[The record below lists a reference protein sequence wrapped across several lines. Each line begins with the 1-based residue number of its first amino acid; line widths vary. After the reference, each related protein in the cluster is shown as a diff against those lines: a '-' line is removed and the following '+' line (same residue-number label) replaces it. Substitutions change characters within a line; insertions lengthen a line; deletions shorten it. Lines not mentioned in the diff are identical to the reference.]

1 MTAAVSAW
9 FGMKFTAESILNVA
23 WLHQVAG
30 FPSAGVV
37 VAVSGG
43 LDSMALLHALQAWC
57 GDDRARCLHVAHL
70 DHGLRGA
77 AAAADAQLVAETA
90 AQMGLDWT
98 VEHADI
104 PHLVASGGNL
114 EAVARQV
121 RYAFLRRTAER
132 LGAAFVAT
140 AHTQSDQAE
149 TVLLRLVRG
158 TSLAGLTAIAPLRPL
173 AAGTPV
179 QVIRPL
185 LGTSRRQIVAYAQ
198 HHGVPFREDATNRD
212 LARARNR
219 LRQRV
224 LPELERLNPQ
234 VGSALARLAA
244 QAREDQQYLMEIA
257 RSWLERHA
265 RRAGGRLAL
274 PVMELLA
281 LPPPIRR
288 RVLHAVAQQAE
299 YPAVASRHVAAIEQT
314 LLPTDAIGKCVEL
327 TGGRQVRRIADALV
341 FTQA

>member
-1 MTAAVSAW
+1 
-9 FGMKFTAESILNVA
+9 MKFTAESILNVA
-23 WLHQVAG
+23 WLRQVAG

-43 LDSMALLHALQAWC
+43 LDSMTLLHALHTWC
-57 GDDRARCLHVAHL
+57 GDCRAQCLHVAHL
-70 DHGLRGA
+70 NHGLRGEA
-77 AAAADAQLVAETA
+77 STADAQLVAETA

-98 VEHADI
+98 VERADI
-104 PHLVASGGNL
+104 AQSVASGGGNL

-185 LGTSRRQIVAYAQ
+185 LTVSRRQIVAYARY
-198 HHGVPFREDATNRD
+198 HGVRFREDVTNHD
-212 LARARNR
+212 LSRARNR
-219 LRQRV
+219 LRHRV
-224 LPELERLNPQ
+224 LPELEQLNPQ

-244 QAREDQQYLMEIA
+244 QAREDQQYLMTLA
-257 RSWLERHA
+257 QSWLKQHA

-274 PVMELLA
+274 PVSELLV

-299 YPAVASRHVAAIEQT
+299 YPAVASRHITAIEQT
-314 LLPTDAIGKCVEL
+314 LLPGDAIGKCVDL

-341 FTQA
+341 FTEA

>member
-1 MTAAVSAW
+1 
-9 FGMKFTAESILNVA
+9 MKFTAESILNVA
-23 WLHQVAG
+23 WLRQVVG

-43 LDSMALLHALQAWC
+43 LDSMTLLHALQTWC
-57 GDDRARCLHVAHL
+57 GDRRTQYLHVAHL
-70 DHGLRGA
+70 NHGLRGEES
-77 AAAADAQLVAETA
+77 AADAQLVAETA
-90 AQMGLDWT
+90 AQMGLTWT
-98 VEHADI
+98 VERTDI
-104 PHLVASGGNL
+104 TQLVASGGGNL

-173 AAGTPV
+173 AAETPV

-185 LGTSRRQIVAYAQ
+185 LTASRRQIAAYAH
-198 HHGVPFREDATNRD
+198 HHGVRFREDATNHD
-212 LARARNR
+212 LTRARNR
-219 LRQRV
+219 LRHRV

-244 QAREDQQYLMEIA
+244 QAREDQQYLMTLA
-257 RSWLERHA
+257 QSWLKQHA

-274 PVMELLA
+274 PVSELLA

-288 RVLHAVAQQAE
+288 RVLHTVAQQAE

-314 LLPTDAIGKCVEL
+314 LLPSDALGKRVDL
-327 TGGRQVRRIADALV
+327 TGGRQVRRIADTLV
-341 FTQA
+341 FTEA